1 MKITS
6 WLAQNS
12 TAVILTLID
21 TFAVAFFVILVGYLS
36 WLGIVAGGALAR
48 DDYREDQR
56 HLDSRLQ
63 QIYDK
68 MDNEFKEI
76 RGLLIHKSCHDE
88 NDKRQSPS
96 DKVTPNNPQETEKI
110 SK

>member
-12 TAVILTLID
+12 TAVILTLIG
-21 TFAVAFFVILVGYLS
+21 TFVT
-36 WLGIVAGGALAR
+36 AGGALAR

-76 RGLLIHKSCHDE
+76 RGLLIHKSPSCHDE

-96 DKVTPNNPQETEKI
+96 DKVAPNNPQETEKI